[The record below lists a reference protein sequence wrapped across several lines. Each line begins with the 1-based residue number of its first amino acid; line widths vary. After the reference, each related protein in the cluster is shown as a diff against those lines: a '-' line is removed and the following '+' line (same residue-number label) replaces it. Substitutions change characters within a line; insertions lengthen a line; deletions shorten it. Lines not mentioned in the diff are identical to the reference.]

1 VCVIGEVACG
11 KTSFL
16 QAIIG
21 DMIYVSNKTVS
32 QLGGMEATMTGDQLL
47 AQQKSYLSKPLEE
60 GEQPIIVRGSISYSE
75 QNSWLRNMTIRDNIL
90 FGKPMDDVRYV

>member
-1 VCVIGEVACG
+1 VCIIGDVACG

-32 QLGGMEATMTGDQLL
+32 QLGGMEATMTGD
-47 AQQKSYLSKPLEE
+47 
-60 GEQPIIVRGSISYSE
+60 
-75 QNSWLRNMTIRDNIL
+75 
-90 FGKPMDDVRYV
+90 